1 MKYFKKSSVPVNY
14 FTQENITRIF
24 MEFVLIFQKDKMI
37 LNFPYKYIYI
47 YIFKHLYYLKI
58 YVYADS

>member
-1 MKYFKKSSVPVNY
+1 MKYLKKSSVPVNY
-14 FTQENITRIF
+14 FTQEKITRIF

-37 LNFPYKYIYI
+37 LNFPYTYIYI
-47 YIFKHLYYLKI
+47 YIFKYLYYLKI